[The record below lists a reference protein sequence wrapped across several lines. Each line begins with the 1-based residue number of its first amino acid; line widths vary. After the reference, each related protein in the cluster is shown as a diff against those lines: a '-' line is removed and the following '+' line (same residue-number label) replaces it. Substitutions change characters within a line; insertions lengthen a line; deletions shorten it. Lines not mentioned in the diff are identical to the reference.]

1 MKQILINDNQAI
13 QSNLID
19 FINDNIDGLTFQEI
33 NNLNK
38 LKVNDSIY
46 ISTHCDS
53 VEIIRT
59 K

>member
-1 MKQILINDNQAI
+1 MKEILINDKQAI

-19 FINDNIDGLTFQEI
+19 FINDNIDGLTFEEI
-33 NNLNK
+33 TNLNK
-38 LKVNDSIY
+38 LKVNENIY

>member
-1 MKQILINDNQAI
+1 MKQILINDNEPT

-19 FINDNIDGLTFQEI
+19 FINYNIDGLTFEEI
-33 NNLNK
+33 NKLNK
-38 LKVNDSIY
+38 LKVNESIY

>member
-1 MKQILINDNQAI
+1 MKEILINDKQAI

-19 FINDNIDGLTFQEI
+19 FINDNIDALTFKEI
-33 NNLNK
+33 TNLNK
-38 LKVNDSIY
+38 LKVNESIY